1 MSLISR
7 IPKNIDT
14 SHELIG
20 DREYYMLNRAWNGA
34 SVRYNH
40 CIPTSELSC
49 LDLSCDSFKVVTLL
63 GRVGGKLS
71 PRRDPKKPLPMA
83 TQRPGFFFWIPPN
96 VTYWSWA
103 EKVRALR
110 YLEVQFDLEQLERI
124 LGDELDFGRINRP
137 SDPRHDNRI
146 TTCASLLANACLAG
160 AEDRL
165 YGDSL
170 VAAFLAA
177 THKELSREAVSNES
191 GLVPWQLRLAK
202 SYIEEYF
209 RQDISLA
216 ELADL
221 THLSQSRFAR
231 GFRIS
236 TGVPPYS
243 WALRRRIEAAEHL
256 LASTDIPL
264 SDIAVQVG
272 FADQSHL
279 TKAFRRS
286 LGTTPAAWRR
296 DQKR

>member
-14 SHELIG
+14 SYERIG
-20 DREYYMLNRAWNGA
+20 DRECYMLNRKWNGA
-34 SVRYNH
+34 SIRYNH
-40 CIPTSELSC
+40 CLPTA
-49 LDLSCDSFKVVTLL
+49 DLSTLDFSCNSFKAVTVL
-63 GRVGGKLS
+63 GHVGGKLS

-83 TQRPGFFFWIPPN
+83 SQRPGFFFWIPPN
-96 VTYWSWA
+96 VKYFCRL
-103 EKVRALR
+103 EKVRVLR
-110 YLEVQFDLEQLERI
+110 YLEVPFDVEQLERI
-124 LGDELDFGRINRP
+124 LGDDLDLARICRP
-137 SDPRHDNRI
+137 SDPRHENRI
-146 TTCASLLANACLAG
+146 TTCAGLIANACLAG

-170 VAAFLAA
+170 IAAFLAA
-177 THKELSREAVSNES
+177 THKALGCETASSES
-191 GLVPWQLRLAK
+191 GLVPWQLRLAE
-202 SYIEEYF
+202 SYIEENF
-209 RQDISLA
+209 RRDISLA

-221 THLSQSRFAR
+221 TQLSQSRFAR

-256 LASTDIPL
+256 LASTDNPV
-264 SDIAVQVG
+264 SEIAVQVG

-279 TKAFRRS
+279 TKAFRRA